1 MLHNHL
7 VTIFLVCQVN
17 LNSLMKLNFLII
29 TTITTLLV
37 SSFACASP
45 TKQKL
50 VVGFGETLPPY
61 VMSHTNSGLTLDIIK
76 AALTPLGYEIEPRYY
91 PYTRRAKGYI
101 DGKLDILA
109 DINLST
115 ENGNLLSGYISN
127 EAYEY
132 ENVAIALRSKHFN
145 FTKISDLTHYS
156 LISWPSAGIHLGE
169 EYAKMAKANTQ
180 YYEVHDQSLQVKML
194 FSNKANVI
202 QMDKQSFDYYRSTL
216 KGIDSTQPVDH
227 FALFGKSPSGY
238 LFKSKKLRDDFN
250 IQLQKLKNSGEYS
263 KILKKYK
270 HAK

>member
-1 MLHNHL
+1 LLHNHL
-7 VTIFLVCQVN
+7 VTIFLICQVN
-17 LNSLMKLNFLII
+17 LNSLMKLNFFII

-76 AALTPLGYEIEPRYY
+76 AAGYEIEPRYY

-127 EAYEY
+127 EAYVY
-132 ENVAIALRSKHFN
+132 ENVEITLKSKQFN
-145 FTKISDLTHYS
+145 FTKIADLTHYS
-156 LISWPSAGIHLGE
+156 LISWPSAAIHLGE

-194 FSNKANVI
+194 FSNKVDVI

-216 KGIDSTQPVDH
+216 KDIDTTQSVDR
-227 FALFGKSPSGY
+227 FALFGKSPNGY
-238 LFKSKKLRDDFN
+238 LFKSKRLRDDFN
-250 IQLQKLKNSGEYS
+250 IQLQKLKNSGQYH
-263 KILKKYK
+263 KIFEKYK

>member
-1 MLHNHL
+1 
-7 VTIFLVCQVN
+7 
-17 LNSLMKLNFLII
+17 MKLNFFII

-76 AALTPLGYEIEPRYY
+76 AAGYEIEPRYY

-127 EAYEY
+127 EAYVY
-132 ENVAIALRSKHFN
+132 ENVEITLKSKQFN
-145 FTKISDLTHYS
+145 FTKIADLTHYS
-156 LISWPSAGIHLGE
+156 LISWPSAAIHLGE

-194 FSNKANVI
+194 FSNKVDVI

-216 KGIDSTQPVDH
+216 KDIDTTQSVDR
-227 FALFGKSPSGY
+227 FALFGKSPNGY
-238 LFKSKKLRDDFN
+238 LFKSKRLRDDFN
-250 IQLQKLKNSGEYS
+250 IQLQKLKNSGQYH
-263 KILKKYK
+263 KIFEKYK

>member
-17 LNSLMKLNFLII
+17 LNSLMKLNFFI
-29 TTITTLLV
+29 ITTLLV

-50 VVGFGETLPPY
+50 VVGFGETLPPF

-91 PYTRRAKGYI
+91 PYTRRAKGYAKGRI
-101 DGKLDILA
+101 DILA
-109 DINLST
+109 DINLNT
-115 ENGNLLSGYISN
+115 ANGNQLKGYISD
-127 EAYEY
+127 EAYVY
-132 ENVAIALRSKHFN
+132 ENVAITLKSKQFN
-145 FTKISDLTHYS
+145 FTKIADLTYYS
-156 LISWPSAGIHLGE
+156 LISWPSAAIHLGE

-194 FSNKANVI
+194 FSNKVDVI

-216 KGIDSTQPVDH
+216 KDIDTTQSVDR
-227 FALFGKSPSGY
+227 FALFGKSPNGY
-238 LFKSKKLRDDFN
+238 LFKSKRLRDDFN
-250 IQLQKLKNSGEYS
+250 IQLQKLKNSGQYH
-263 KILKKYK
+263 KIFEKYK

>member
-7 VTIFLVCQVN
+7 VTIFLICQVN
-17 LNSLMKLNFLII
+17 LNSLMKLNFFII

-76 AALTPLGYEIEPRYY
+76 AAGYEIEPRYY

-127 EAYEY
+127 EAYVY
-132 ENVAIALRSKHFN
+132 ENVEITLKSKQFN
-145 FTKISDLTHYS
+145 FTKIADLTHYS
-156 LISWPSAGIHLGE
+156 LISWPSAAIHLGE

-194 FSNKANVI
+194 FSNKVDVI

-216 KGIDSTQPVDH
+216 KGIDTTQSVDR
-227 FALFGKSPSGY
+227 FALFGKSPNGY
-238 LFKSKKLRDDFN
+238 LFKSKRLRDDFN
-250 IQLQKLKNSGEYS
+250 IQLQKLKNSGQYH
-263 KILKKYK
+263 KIFEKYK

>member
-7 VTIFLVCQVN
+7 VTIFLICQVN
-17 LNSLMKLNFLII
+17 LNSLMKLNFFII

-76 AALTPLGYEIEPRYY
+76 AAGYEIEPRYY

-127 EAYEY
+127 EAYVY
-132 ENVAIALRSKHFN
+132 ENVEITLKSKQFN
-145 FTKISDLTHYS
+145 FTKIADLTHYS
-156 LISWPSAGIHLGE
+156 LISWPSAAIHLGE

-194 FSNKANVI
+194 FSNKVDVI

-216 KGIDSTQPVDH
+216 KDIDTTQFKAVFLKTRIVYPRRWDFKGLAH
-227 FALFGKSPSGY
+227 RPS
-238 LFKSKKLRDDFN
+238 
-250 IQLQKLKNSGEYS
+250 
-263 KILKKYK
+263 
-270 HAK
+270 

>member
-1 MLHNHL
+1 
-7 VTIFLVCQVN
+7 
-17 LNSLMKLNFLII
+17 MKLNFFI
-29 TTITTLLV
+29 ITTLLV

-50 VVGFGETLPPY
+50 VVGFGETLPPF

-91 PYTRRAKGYI
+91 PYTRRAKEYI

-169 EYAKMAKANTQ
+169 EYEKWQKPIRNIT
-180 YYEVHDQSLQVKML
+180 KCTT
-194 FSNKANVI
+194 N
-202 QMDKQSFDYYRSTL
+202 
-216 KGIDSTQPVDH
+216 
-227 FALFGKSPSGY
+227 
-238 LFKSKKLRDDFN
+238 LFK
-250 IQLQKLKNSGEYS
+250 LKCFFQTR
-263 KILKKYK
+263 LM
-270 HAK
+270 

>member
-7 VTIFLVCQVN
+7 VTIFLICQVN
-17 LNSLMKLNFLII
+17 LNSLMKLNFFI
-29 TTITTLLV
+29 ITTLLV

-50 VVGFGETLPPY
+50 VVGLGETLPPF

-76 AALTPLGYEIEPRYY
+76 AAGYEIEPRYY

-127 EAYEY
+127 EAYVY
-132 ENVAIALRSKHFN
+132 ENVEITLKSKQFN
-145 FTKISDLTHYS
+145 FTKIADLTHYS
-156 LISWPSAGIHLGE
+156 LISWPSAAIHLGE

-194 FSNKANVI
+194 FSNKVDVI

-216 KGIDSTQPVDH
+216 KDIDTTQSVDR
-227 FALFGKSPSGY
+227 FALFGKSPNGY
-238 LFKSKKLRDDFN
+238 LFKSKRLRDDFN
-250 IQLQKLKNSGEYS
+250 IQLQKLKNSGQYH
-263 KILKKYK
+263 KIFEKYK

>member
-17 LNSLMKLNFLII
+17 LNSLMKLNLFII

-76 AALTPLGYEIEPRYY
+76 AAGYEIEPRYY

-127 EAYEY
+127 EAYVY
-132 ENVAIALRSKHFN
+132 ENVEITLKSKQFN
-145 FTKISDLTHYS
+145 FTKIADLTHYS
-156 LISWPSAGIHLGE
+156 LISWPSAAIHLGE

-194 FSNKANVI
+194 FSNKVDVI

-216 KGIDSTQPVDH
+216 KDIDTTQSVDR
-227 FALFGKSPSGY
+227 FALFGKSPNGY
-238 LFKSKKLRDDFN
+238 LFKSKRLRDDFN
-250 IQLQKLKNSGEYS
+250 IQLQKLKNSGQYH
-263 KILKKYK
+263 KIFEKYK

>member
-1 MLHNHL
+1 
-7 VTIFLVCQVN
+7 
-17 LNSLMKLNFLII
+17 MKLNFFI
-29 TTITTLLV
+29 ITTLLV

-50 VVGFGETLPPY
+50 VVGFGETLPPF

-76 AALTPLGYEIEPRYY
+76 AAGYEIEPRYY

-127 EAYEY
+127 EAYVY
-132 ENVAIALRSKHFN
+132 ENVEITLKSKQFN
-145 FTKISDLTHYS
+145 FTKIADLTHYS
-156 LISWPSAGIHLGE
+156 LISWPSAAIHLGE

-194 FSNKANVI
+194 FSNKVDVI

-216 KGIDSTQPVDH
+216 KDIDTTQSVDR
-227 FALFGKSPSGY
+227 FALFGKSPNGY
-238 LFKSKKLRDDFN
+238 LFKSKRLRDDFN
-250 IQLQKLKNSGEYS
+250 IQLQKLKNSGQYH
-263 KILKKYK
+263 KIFEKYK

>member
-7 VTIFLVCQVN
+7 VTIFLICQVN
-17 LNSLMKLNFLII
+17 LNSLMKLNFFII

-50 VVGFGETLPPY
+50 VVGLGETLPPF
-61 VMSHTNSGLTLDIIK
+61 VMSHTNIVITLDIIK
-76 AALTPLGYEIEPRYY
+76 AAGYEIEPRYY

-127 EAYEY
+127 EAYVY
-132 ENVAIALRSKHFN
+132 ENVEITLKSKQFN
-145 FTKISDLTHYS
+145 FTKIADLTHYS
-156 LISWPSAGIHLGE
+156 LISWPSAAIHLGE

-194 FSNKANVI
+194 FSNKVDVI

-216 KGIDSTQPVDH
+216 KDIDTTQSVDR
-227 FALFGKSPSGY
+227 FALFGKSPNGY
-238 LFKSKKLRDDFN
+238 LFKSKRLTS
-250 IQLQKLKNSGEYS
+250 IPS
-263 KILKKYK
+263 K
-270 HAK
+270 